1 MKKSLFK
8 KLFAIVALGAST
20 LAAQAVMPES
30 GKIYRVINK
39 SYGTA
44 MADRGP
50 SGIVGC
56 SDINTEN
63 MSQRWQITQ
72 NGASYIFK
80 SIGTGRYLKSSRAR
94 SQGWTL
100 TPGQN
105 AMSITEV
112 NGNYVIKAVG
122 DGDNLAAHCDGSSNI
137 VCWSADIVP
146 SQWDFEEIP
155 MTQAEIDAALNNLAN
170 MEAEVAKESAYAV
183 KLEALYTDKACTT
196 LKSNYQGMTDAQ
208 LQADDNFKALSAPLQ
223 QMVLKTKNGNWAENY
238 THKDPAIKGDWDS
251 EHAKKYRVQLYE
263 PFAEGAS
270 AAKLAEIQAYTNM
283 NNPTGIIGNTGDVL
297 YVMVEGQIKEGAT
310 LYMGSATGYGMFN
323 DCTNGVQLHEGL
335 NLVPIWS
342 DMAHQFIYYT
352 VNTADWPQ
360 GDQVRAPRKHKVTD
374 FDDLKIHIEGGQVN
388 GFFNFIGD
396 ELYTPDK
403 DEDFRYTSERAQFP
417 MYDLMGKYVILHLFL
432 FDTKANVDATDTSW
446 GLLSV
451 MDPEK
456 NSHPTRKRSFSMTQ
470 IMKVWDDMCF
480 RERTL
485 MGIQSDAEL
494 AQYNDELL
502 WGFYEPLTGDK
513 IEKHPAGDTWNT
525 DPGFQYSDYFNN
537 RMMGITMQ
545 GNLFMNATSWRTA
558 YSIGTMTSIL
568 CEIPYDSGSLWGP
581 AHEYGHMNQFPM
593 KFAGTT
599 EESNNV
605 FSNVAVYYLGLNT
618 SRSSTPL
625 NQLQIFNKDLTYLEH
640 STWGTTRMFLQLW
653 LYYHACGNNKKFY
666 PRLYELL
673 RNNPRKQSY
682 YLDMRYDQCHFAK
695 MCCIAA
701 QEDLTDYFESWGF
714 FVPLENYHIG
724 DYSNFYATLTPEDAQ
739 AVKDEIAALNL
750 PKNDQLILI
759 DDRPGITDR
768 DSWYEG
774 SMAINAAGKFGG
786 VQDFRNKVKA
796 SGSMTFTIADG
807 NLEITLGEGA
817 SAGVGFLI
825 YDEDGT
831 LLGFTNDTSCPLKK
845 AAVKALMVGTAK
857 VYAVSADGSRVEVT
871 NDYLNRPISEHIS
884 NLRELVESC
893 RDVADHMDE
902 TSSKVGFYMPYF
914 YQEFNNAFNAAKNV
928 KSDATATEI
937 TNLYLDLLNSYTAA
951 KEQTTGRVPM
961 MPGSTFK
968 VHNKRFPNSVLAS
981 TAKVATARANKDVD
995 DEYQQWVIEEKSGKY
1010 TFYNVKYQKYLGVNA
1025 EDPRQQAALPLV
1037 EKKNQAALFAMQEV
1051 APGDYAFVYGDDTS
1065 NCIHTMGDSGTGT
1078 LLLAGQN
1085 WEASKW
1091 NLWIIEEEPAKGAQA
1106 KLQSLVAE
1114 AQIAFDEAGTISID
1128 SDPIA
1133 LTEDML
1139 SSNAKMQSGSDVF
1152 TSFNV
1157 LLDND
1162 FSTYFHT
1169 NTNDDIDS
1177 DDGGNHYIQIDF
1189 GQGASTTSFQVS
1201 LSNRDT
1207 SRNGEEADEDDEN
1220 AIKVY
1225 NPINMY
1231 VECSNDGTN
1240 FNRVATLQRIPSKSG
1255 NTYNSDI
1262 ISDGTPYRIIRLSCI
1277 GSLGKAHGHNF
1288 FCISEIGLSNA
1299 AESAKIK
1306 AQYTE
1311 VTQEMMLNLRDA
1323 LSKAATTATA
1333 TYRTPDNYNRA
1344 YNELLPVYKTLA
1356 DAMGIQTAIDEITL
1370 EQNKNFTADGIYDLQ
1385 GRKLNKAGKGVYIIN
1400 GIKTIVK

>member
-8 KLFAIVALGAST
+8 KLFAIVTLGVST
-20 LAAQAVMPES
+20 LAVQAVMPES

-44 MADRGP
+44 MTDRGP

-56 SDINTEN
+56 SDINNEN
-63 MSQRWQITQ
+63 MSQRWQITKEG
-72 NGASYIFK
+72 NYYLFK
-80 SIGTGRYLKSSRAR
+80 SIGTGRFLTSSEVR
-94 SQGWTL
+94 SKGWTL
-100 TPGQN
+100 SEGKK
-105 AMSITEV
+105 AMTITEV
-112 NGNYVIKAVG
+112 NGNYVIKAAG
-122 DGDNLAAHCDGSSNI
+122 NSDQLAAHCDGSSNI
-137 VCWSADIVP
+137 VCWSADILP
-146 SQWDFEEIP
+146 SQWDFQEIA
-155 MTQAEIDAALNNLAN
+155 MTQEEIDAALNNLAN
-170 MEAEVAKESAYAV
+170 MEAEVAKASTYAE

-196 LKSNYQGMTDAQ
+196 LKSNYQRMTDAE
-208 LQADDNFKALSAPLQ
+208 LQADANFKALSAPLQ
-223 QMVLKTKNGNWAENY
+223 RMVLKTKNGDWSENY
-238 THKDPAIKGDWDS
+238 THNNPAIKGDWDS

-263 PFAEGAS
+263 PFSEGSA

-283 NNPTGIIGNTGDVL
+283 NNPTGIVGNTGDVL

-323 DCTNGVQLHEGL
+323 NCTDGVQLHEGL

-352 VNTADWPQ
+352 VNTVDWPQ
-360 GDQVRAPRKHKVTD
+360 GDQIRAQRRHKVTD
-374 FDDLKIHIEGGQVN
+374 YDDIKIHIEGGKVN

-396 ELYTPDK
+396 NLYTPDT
-403 DEDFRYTSERAQFP
+403 DEDFRYTSQRAQFP
-417 MYDLMGKYVILHLFL
+417 MYDLLGKYVILHLFL
-432 FDTKANVDATDTSW
+432 FDTKADVDASNTSW

-456 NSHPTRKRSFSMTQ
+456 NSNSSRQRSFSMTQ

-485 MGIQSDAEL
+485 MGIQSDEEL
-494 AQYNDELL
+494 ARYNKELL
-502 WGFYEPLTGDK
+502 WDYYEPLTGDK
-513 IEKHPAGDTWNT
+513 IEKHPDGDTWNT

-545 GNLFMNATSWRTA
+545 GSLFMNATSWRTA
-558 YSIGTMTSIL
+558 YNITTLTAIL

-581 AHEYGHMNQFPM
+581 AHEYGHINQFPM

-599 EESNNV
+599 EQSNNV

-618 SRSSTPL
+618 SRSSTPR
-625 NQLQIFNKDLTYLEH
+625 NQLEIFNRDLTYLEH

-701 QEDLTDYFESWGF
+701 QEDLTDFFESWGF

-724 DYSNFYATLTPEDAQ
+724 DYSNFYATLTKEDAQ
-739 AVKDEIAALNL
+739 AVKDEIAALQL
-750 PKNDQLILI
+750 PKNDQIILI
-759 DDRPGITDR
+759 DDRPGVTDR
-768 DSWYEG
+768 DSWYES
-774 SMAINAAGKFGG
+774 SMAINLAGKFGG
-786 VQDFRNKVKA
+786 LKDFRNKVKA
-796 SGSMTFTIADG
+796 SGSMTFTIANG
-807 NLEITLGEGA
+807 NLKITLGEGA

-831 LLGFTNDTSCPLKK
+831 LLGFTNDTTCPLKK
-845 AAVKALMVGTAK
+845 AAIKALMVGTGK
-857 VYAVSADGSRVEVT
+857 VYAVSADGTRVEVA
-871 NDYLNRPISEHIS
+871 NDYLNRPVSEHIS
-884 NLRELVESC
+884 NLRELVKSC
-893 RDVADHMDE
+893 KDVADYMDE
-902 TSSKVGFYMPYF
+902 TGTKVGFYMPFF
-914 YQEFNNAFNAAKNV
+914 YQEFNNAYNAAKNV
-928 KSDATATEI
+928 TDDATATEV
-937 TNLYLDLLNSYTAA
+937 TNLYLDLLNSYNAA

-961 MPGSTFK
+961 LPGSTFK
-968 VHNKRFPNSVLAS
+968 IHNKRFPNTVIAAA
-981 TAKVATARANKDVD
+981 AKVATARNNKDTD
-995 DEYQQWVIEEKSGKY
+995 DEYQQWVIEEKNDKY
-1010 TFYNVKYQKYLGVNA
+1010 TFYNVKHQKYIGAND
-1025 EDPRQQAALPLV
+1025 ENPGQEAALPLV
-1037 EKKNQAALFAMQEV
+1037 EKKSQAALFSMVEDT
-1051 APGDYAFVYGDDTS
+1051 PGNYSFVYRDDPGY
-1065 NCIHTMGDSGTGT
+1065 CIHTKGDSGTGT
-1078 LLLAGQN
+1078 LLLSSQG
-1085 WEASKW
+1085 WDASKW
-1091 NLWIIEEEPAKGAQA
+1091 ILRIIKEEPARGAQA
-1106 KLQSLVAE
+1106 KLQNLIAE
-1114 AQIAFDEAGTISID
+1114 AQIAYDEAGMISID
-1128 SDPIA
+1128 ADPIA

-1162 FSTYFHT
+1162 FSTYFLS
-1169 NTNDDIDS
+1169 NTNDEIDS
-1177 DDGGNHYIQIDF
+1177 DDGGNHYIQIDL
-1189 GQGASTTSFQVS
+1189 GEGASTTSFQVS

-1207 SRNGEEADEDDEN
+1207 SRNGEEADENEED

-1240 FNRVATLQRIPSKSG
+1240 FKRVATLQRIPSKSG

-1262 ISDGTPYRIIRLSCI
+1262 LTDGTPYRIIRLSCI
-1277 GSLGKAHGHNF
+1277 GSLGKAHNHHF

-1299 AESAKIK
+1299 TETAKIK
-1306 AQYTE
+1306 AQYPA
-1311 VTQEMMLNLRDA
+1311 VTQEMMFDLRSA
-1323 LSKAATTATA
+1323 LTKATTTASA
-1333 TYRTPDNYNRA
+1333 TYRTPDNYNLA
-1344 YNELLPVYKTLA
+1344 YDELLRVYKVLA
-1356 DAMGIQTAIDEITL
+1356 DAMGIQTAIDEITID
-1370 EQNKNFTADGIYDLQ
+1370 QDNTITANGIYDLQ
-1385 GRKLNKAGKGVYIIN
+1385 GRKVNKAGKGVYIIN
-1400 GIKTIVK
+1400 GVKTLVK